1 MNFGTIRLRSV
12 SAISSKS
19 STYHASTNDRILA
32 PVVRMSM
39 STLALISTGDQTQGV
54 EAGRPITPI
63 AIRIRQIALN
73 LVTTSLMSLALIGC
87 QSVETGAPDMTYG
100 WGAAPLLK
108 PPEPQTVPVMKLSK
122 AVGWKTGETPVPA
135 EGFDVQAFAQGL
147 DHPRWLFELPNGD
160 ILVAETDAPQASSGR
175 GGVLAWFAKRVMRFT
190 GSGYPSADRITLL
203 RDTNKDGI
211 ADYRAPFIENLR
223 SPFGMALVGSTFY
236 VANTDAV
243 LAFPYELGQTRI
255 SAPGELVAI
264 LPANAPNSHWTKNL
278 LAHPDGESL
287 FIAIGSNSNI
297 GELGPDAEQGR
308 AGIWRL
314 DLATRE
320 LVPSAKG
327 LRNPVGMA
335 WHSPTE
341 TLWTVVNERDQLGN
355 DLVPDYLAQ
364 VNEGDD
370 FGWPAHYW
378 GILHDPRV
386 SRDWSPQSSA
396 GRKDENLSK
405 TASRGPSSDQGYSR
419 NTSIRPRRI
428 PNYALGAHTASLG
441 LAFYSNPSIPR
452 LKHHAIITQRGSWNR
467 NPPSGYQ
474 VITVEVTEL
483 GKAKGVAKPLLKGF
497 LSENG
502 EAKGRPVGVIV
513 DNKGAMLIA
522 DDVGDTVWHISRSN

>member
-1 MNFGTIRLRSV
+1 MKTPAFFSAQNLSKVIKTGNAAAPTADGQRPSV
-12 SAISSKS
+12 C
-19 STYHASTNDRILA
+19 
-32 PVVRMSM
+32 
-39 STLALISTGDQTQGV
+39 
-54 EAGRPITPI
+54 
-63 AIRIRQIALN
+63 N
-73 LVTTSLMSLALIGC
+73 LVAKGLMSLILLGC
-87 QSVETGAPDMTYG
+87 QSVEPGAPDMTYG

-122 AVGWKTGETPVPA
+122 AVGWKPGETPIPA
-135 EGFDVQAFAQGL
+135 EGFEVQAFAQGL
-147 DHPRWLFELPNGD
+147 DHPRWLYELPNGD
-160 ILVAETDAPQASSGR
+160 ILVAETDAPQAASGR
-175 GGVLAWFAKRVMRFT
+175 GGVLSWFAKRVMRFT

-203 RDTNKDGI
+203 RDTDLGGI
-211 ADYRAPFIENLR
+211 SDLQVPFIENLR

-243 LAFPYELGQTRI
+243 LAFPYGQGQTRI
-255 SAPGELVAI
+255 SAPGELVAN
-264 LPANAPNSHWTKNL
+264 LPAKAPNSHWTKNL

-287 FIAIGSNSNI
+287 FVAIGSNSNI
-297 GELGPDAEQGR
+297 GELGPEAEQGR

-320 LVPSAKG
+320 LAPFAKG

-335 WHSPTE
+335 WHSPTD

-378 GILHDPRV
+378 GILQDPRV
-386 SRDWSPQSSA
+386 PRDWSSQSS
-396 GRKDENLSK
+396 GERKDESLSK
-405 TASRGPSSDQGYSR
+405 TPATGSGSDQGQAEG
-419 NTSIRPRRI
+419 TAIRPRRI

-441 LAFYSNPSIPR
+441 VTFYSNPSIPS
-452 LKHHAIITQRGSWNR
+452 LKNHAIITQRGSWNR

-474 VITVEVTEL
+474 VLAVEVTNSGEAR
-483 GKAKGVAKPLLKGF
+483 GEAKPLLTEF
-497 LSENG
+497 LSESG

-513 DNKGAMLIA
+513 NQGGAMLVA
-522 DDVGDTVWHISRSN
+522 DDVGDTVWYLTGK

>member
-1 MNFGTIRLRSV
+1 MKTFTFFPAQNL
-12 SAISSKS
+12 SKVMKRGNAAAP
-19 STYHASTNDRILA
+19 TDDGQRPRIYSLVA
-32 PVVRMSM
+32 
-39 STLALISTGDQTQGV
+39 TG
-54 EAGRPITPI
+54 
-63 AIRIRQIALN
+63 
-73 LVTTSLMSLALIGC
+73 LMSLTLLGC
-87 QSVETGAPDMTYG
+87 QSVEPGAPDMTYG

-122 AVGWKTGETPVPA
+122 AVGWKPGETPVPA
-135 EGFDVQAFAQGL
+135 EGLEVQAFAQGL
-147 DHPRWLFELPNGD
+147 DHPRWLYELPNGD

-175 GGVLAWFAKRVMRFT
+175 GGVLSWFAKRVMRFT

-203 RDTNKDGI
+203 RDTNEDGV
-211 ADYRAPFIENLR
+211 ADLKVPFIENLH

-243 LAFPYELGQTRI
+243 LAFPYERGQTRI
-255 SAPGELVAI
+255 SAPGERIAS

-287 FIAIGSNSNI
+287 FVAIGSNSNI
-297 GELGPDAEQGR
+297 GELGPGAEQGR

-320 LVPSAKG
+320 LVPFAKG

-335 WHSPTE
+335 WHSPTD

-364 VNEGDD
+364 VNEDDD
-370 FGWPAHYW
+370 FGWPSHYW
-378 GILHDPRV
+378 GILQDPRV
-386 SRDWSPQSSA
+386 SVDWNSQSSA
-396 GRKDENLSK
+396 DADIEDESLSK
-405 TASRGPSSDQGYSR
+405 TAATGPGSDQGQAEG
-419 NTSIRPRRI
+419 TSIRPRRI

-441 LAFYSNPSIPR
+441 LAFYSSPSIPK

-497 LSENG
+497 LSESG

-513 DNKGAMLIA
+513 NRSGTMLVS
-522 DDVGDTVWHISRSN
+522 DDVGDTVWHLTVK